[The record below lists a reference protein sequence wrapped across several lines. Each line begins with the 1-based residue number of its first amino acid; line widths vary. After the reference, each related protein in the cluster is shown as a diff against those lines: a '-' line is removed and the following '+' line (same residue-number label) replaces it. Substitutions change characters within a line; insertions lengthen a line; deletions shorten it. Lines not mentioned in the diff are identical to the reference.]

1 MVDIAGV
8 ALSNGALAFVH
19 LKKDQVV
26 FSVRQKLAADC
37 MAFSAEAPWMATGD
51 AKGNVLLW
59 DLESKRILY
68 KF

>member
-1 MVDIAGV
+1 MVDIAAV
-8 ALSNGALAFVH
+8 SLSNGAIAFVN
-19 LKKDQVV
+19 LRKDQVV
-26 FSVRQKLAADC
+26 FSVRQKLTAEC
-37 MAFSAEAPWMATGD
+37 LAFSSEAPRMATGD